1 MLLGIVLLGLFFLLP
16 NTTAQDG
23 DSTHR
28 QAQAQGV
35 NLETC
40 GRAEVPATRVI
51 SGSEAL
57 LGEWPWQAWLHLQ
70 HTGFICGGSL
80 VAPGWVLTAA
90 HCILSDDASKYKV
103 VLGDVDR
110 KKIEGSEQM
119 IDVAMV
125 IKHYTYGNPVPNT
138 NDVTLLKLRDY
149 PTKTDFVNTV
159 CLPQYMDHVE
169 IGKDCFI
176 TGWGRS
182 YYPGPTA
189 NKLQQADLRVVSN
202 RACSERHMGSKNM
215 RLENGTWRVT
225 ETMLCAGDAGKTGK
239 NGCNGDSGGPFVCR
253 NTAGQWVLQGVVSWG
268 DPECS
273 SANHFSVFAR
283 VSVLR
288 HWIDKVIARNSS

>member
-125 IKHYTYGNPVPNT
+125 IKHYTYG
-138 NDVTLLKLRDY
+138 
-149 PTKTDFVNTV
+149 
-159 CLPQYMDHVE
+159 
-169 IGKDCFI
+169 
-176 TGWGRS
+176 WGRS